1 MQSVSLKIAGQW
13 KRWFMPFVFCVL
25 LLTGVGAAAE
35 LDTESGVLRSRVY
48 PFKHIS
54 SQQAQALFSQLHL
67 GKKYN
72 ALTPEIL
79 IVTSDVGSDLVKA
92 TEIAGFLDRSPAPK
106 IEVLTTE
113 SQSPPKPEAFIAGLK
128 SVTVGT
134 LTDAPPK
141 GSPNPA
147 IIDVLDNKLIVI
159 ASEGILSEIE
169 VSFQAWEKENQVSIP
184 EKVAVLPL
192 TQAPVEPNLVPLVP
206 EPNEPA

>member
-54 SQQAQALFSQLHL
+54 SQDAQALFSQLHI

-79 IVTSDVGSDLVKA
+79 IVTSDVGYDLVKA
-92 TEIAGFLDRSPAPK
+92 TAIAGVLDQAPLPK
-106 IEVLTTE
+106 IEILATD
-113 SQSPPKPEAFIAGLK
+113 SQSLPKPEAFIAGLK
-128 SVTVGT
+128 SITVGT
-134 LTDAPPK
+134 MTEAPPK
-141 GSPNPA
+141 GSVNPA

-159 ASEGILSEIE
+159 ASEGILNEIK
-169 VSFQAWEKENQVSIP
+169 VAFQAWEKEN
-184 EKVAVLPL
+184 
-192 TQAPVEPNLVPLVP
+192 
-206 EPNEPA
+206 